1 MDKQNNTSKQ
11 RCSALSALDEY
22 LSSPGHKSGPVLHDP
37 DELGEENI
45 RILTEEGILKEVL
58 DGWFVVSFA
67 KKDDDPTDWYR
78 AYWKFIVA
86 YLDFQYQEQWCLS
99 ADCSLDFYSG
109 DTLVPEDL
117 VIRSASA
124 QGIVLELPFNTFLVQ
139 VQGDIP
145 ADTVREE
152 RYGVRLFPL
161 PMALMKATDDYFD
174 HHTTEARAC
183 LAKLT
188 DTSDIIGIAKAEHL
202 PDRALMFATELHNFG
217 HPEMADTIKDAIN
230 KYMKE
235 AEEVYF
241 PQNDMP
247 LRMKGTATA
256 GNRIRLL
263 WRNLRHRILL
273 FKDCQDYNRHRRSV
287 KELILRMQETLAEEN
302 HDIQFRYAPET
313 DLPELRK
320 DRRIQMEGSKTN
332 GKGKTREITCDE
344 NYLKAERE
352 VYLETGYFEA
362 YRTVAKDILDSVTGG
377 CKIQNVAAGHYP
389 KWNYELFKSG
399 AEDGVFTAAD
409 HFSDRK
415 GWKDTCISG
424 SRHVPVDPGEMEDA
438 VDALSE
444 AFQREDDPLVRAILG
459 HFFLIYIHRFT
470 AGNIQTAW
478 LLMNSQLVAAGYP
491 WIVLPYYEMEEYM
504 KALKEAVE
512 LEHIDRLVAL
522 VARLMRA
529 SWKTDLRKLMANF
542 DYMDNGFYD

>member
-1 MDKQNNTSKQ
+1 M
-11 RCSALSALDEY
+11 
-22 LSSPGHKSGPVLHDP
+22 
-37 DELGEENI
+37 
-45 RILTEEGILKEVL
+45 
-58 DGWFVVSFA
+58 
-67 KKDDDPTDWYR
+67 
-78 AYWKFIVA
+78 
-86 YLDFQYQEQWCLS
+86 DFQYQEQWCLS

-217 HPEMADTIKDAIN
+217 HPEMADTIKDAIS

-273 FKDCQDYNRHRRSV
+273 FKDCQDCNRHRRSV

-302 HDIQFRYAPET
+302 HEIQFRYAPEWKGK
-313 DLPELRK
+313 DKGNHMRRELPEGR
-320 DRRIQMEGSKTN
+320 EGS
-332 GKGKTREITCDE
+332 
-344 NYLKAERE
+344 L
-352 VYLETGYFEA
+352 
-362 YRTVAKDILDSVTGG
+362 
-377 CKIQNVAAGHYP
+377 
-389 KWNYELFKSG
+389 
-399 AEDGVFTAAD
+399 
-409 HFSDRK
+409 
-415 GWKDTCISG
+415 
-424 SRHVPVDPGEMEDA
+424 SR
-438 VDALSE
+438 
-444 AFQREDDPLVRAILG
+444 
-459 HFFLIYIHRFT
+459 
-470 AGNIQTAW
+470 
-478 LLMNSQLVAAGYP
+478 
-491 WIVLPYYEMEEYM
+491 
-504 KALKEAVE
+504 
-512 LEHIDRLVAL
+512 DRLF
-522 VARLMRA
+522 R
-529 SWKTDLRKLMANF
+529 SIQD
-542 DYMDNGFYD
+542 GCEGHP